1 MGAGDLVEVAEGM
14 DEVPPTPVAREMDVR
29 MPWEREVGNESGVKG
44 EKELRKEMSVAL
56 DQVSQKWALSN
67 NHSRF
72 ESEISSSSE
81 SDDGQSLISDLINT
95 TTDAIRRVQRYCVAL
110 PADKFTTLTPSYDSV
125 DRNSASKESDFVRAA
140 SIMRGLSTTTT
151 NSTENS
157 KSAPRSSPSSSPST
171 PSSAPLNSTSL
182 STEVDPLLSLRKS
195 PIDVLTMLKS
205 LETKY
210 RLYTSSPISSTP
222 LSPTTNSQL
231 DIYEEEDA
239 ISAEEET
246 ESIADVN
253 YRTDVVLEDLLDE
266 TEVVR
271 GYIELVERVLFPA
284 HSTRRKSKK
293 SLLVVRSQSIATVV
307 EESPTIAE
315 TRQWKKEEGEGEMKK
330 KGSPLGHRRSA
341 KIDSG
346 MLEEFVAGEEI
357 RVALGL
363 GHSPT
368 RGDEEDD
375 EEEEEL
381 PDWATDDKM
390 DLFHRAH
397 VIFLD
402 HLPPQLSSQLVDPSN
417 RTQFLD
423 SLSNGTLLCKSY
435 NAVLRSSNRPFGF
448 IPPASIHEL
457 DIGPSVLRGVVPS
470 SRDADG
476 GGTEKKERIG
486 MTFRR
491 SENLRIWA
499 GALKHRYQISLS
511 PKSSK
516 SSIGFDEKI
525 IATKGELWEEMLE
538 NALKGWVEAV
548 VLECL
553 SGRE

>member
-1 MGAGDLVEVAEGM
+1 
-14 DEVPPTPVAREMDVR
+14 
-29 MPWEREVGNESGVKG
+29 
-44 EKELRKEMSVAL
+44 
-56 DQVSQKWALSN
+56 
-67 NHSRF
+67 
-72 ESEISSSSE
+72 
-81 SDDGQSLISDLINT
+81 
-95 TTDAIRRVQRYCVAL
+95 
-110 PADKFTTLTPSYDSV
+110 
-125 DRNSASKESDFVRAA
+125 
-140 SIMRGLSTTTT
+140 
-151 NSTENS
+151 
-157 KSAPRSSPSSSPST
+157 
-171 PSSAPLNSTSL
+171 
-182 STEVDPLLSLRKS
+182 
-195 PIDVLTMLKS
+195 MLKS

-390 DLFHRAH
+390 DLFRQSFPLVPALWAECCVVDRAH

-423 SLSNGTLLCKSY
+423 SLSYVLLH
-435 NAVLRSSNRPFGF
+435 
-448 IPPASIHEL
+448 PPL
-457 DIGPSVLRGVVPS
+457 P
-470 SRDADG
+470 
-476 GGTEKKERIG
+476 
-486 MTFRR
+486 
-491 SENLRIWA
+491 
-499 GALKHRYQISLS
+499 
-511 PKSSK
+511 
-516 SSIGFDEKI
+516 
-525 IATKGELWEEMLE
+525 
-538 NALKGWVEAV
+538 
-548 VLECL
+548 
-553 SGRE
+553 